1 MLRPNLQKI
10 PTNSYLRPSRLPLRH
25 RIYSLRSLSPHHLHT
40 RSLLNASIPS
50 PRDESATGGLSRP
63 LPLHWPQ
70 HRAFCVQTTSKRQA
84 EILRRQKALQ
94 QQQLQAVYPGD
105 LSDDEDEYI
114 PEVDWD
120 HTRFESHYKRI
131 WEQEPEPESRR
142 ERIYN
147 GLLKV
152 FVTGSW
158 FICAG
163 CFLFGCFAWY
173 KMKKQLRYVRGTQR
187 SIRFMRKIY
196 DRHLPAL
203 MAAVPLDLHT
213 MDVTEL
219 KQMLL
224 AHCDV
229 DGTHISTEA
238 LNEVPLWQRFLELE
252 LPLNDI
258 IDYEGNGLLDVED
271 VTYFIAM
278 LHYFLGQP
286 RRKGTPSV
294 RRQVRDD
301 IYKMLKSYS
310 GGEVRLKNMG
320 SYSCAC
326 FSLAIISP
334 PNLGD
339 DTIGGQTL
347 DEFKVNYCKYM
358 LRDDEMDIES
368 AVSVRKFNF
377 IYKICDFSIGLT
389 PETRG
394 QLSK

>member
-1 MLRPNLQKI
+1 MISPYLRKI
-10 PTNSYLRPSRLPLRH
+10 PTNSWLRTPSLHRCTAQHIYTPL
-25 RIYSLRSLSPHHLHT
+25 SSLSLLH
-40 RSLLNASIPS
+40 SHS
-50 PRDESATGGLSRP
+50 
-63 LPLHWPQ
+63 
-70 HRAFCVQTTSKRQA
+70 HRHFTVETTKGRQA
-84 EILRRQKALQ
+84 AILARQKKLQ
-94 QQQLQAVYPGD
+94 QAHLEAAGAGGQQQLRAVYPGE
-105 LSDDEDEYI
+105 LSDDEDEYV

-131 WEQEPEPESRR
+131 WAEEPEPESRR

-147 GLLKV
+147 AFLKF
-152 FVTGSW
+152 FVMGTWVVG
-158 FICAG
+158 AG

-196 DRHLPAL
+196 DANLSTLLA
-203 MAAVPLDLHT
+203 MVPLDLAT

-219 KQMLL
+219 KAMLL
-224 AHCDV
+224 PFCDV
-229 DGTHISTEA
+229 DESHLTLSS
-238 LNEVPLWQRFLELE
+238 LNKCAVWAKLCELG

-258 IDYEGNGLLDVED
+258 IDYDGDETMDVED

-278 LHYFLGQP
+278 LHYFLGQQ

-294 RRQVRDD
+294 RRKVRDD
-301 IYKMLKSYS
+301 VYAMLASYS
-310 GGEVRLKNMG
+310 EDGTVRLKNMG
-320 SYSCAC
+320 SYACAC

-339 DTIGGQTL
+339 ETIGGQTL

-358 LRDDEMDIES
+358 LRDEEMGDED
-368 AVSVRKFNF
+368 VVTVRKFNF